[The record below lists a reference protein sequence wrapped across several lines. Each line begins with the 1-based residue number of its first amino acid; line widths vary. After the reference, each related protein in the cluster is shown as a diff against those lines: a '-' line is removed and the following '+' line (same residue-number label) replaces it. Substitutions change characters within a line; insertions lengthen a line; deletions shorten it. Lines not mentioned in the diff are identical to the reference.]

1 LRNFTKKKLPV
12 FKYLNSLDLSP
23 PKKSYLP
30 HILIA
35 GRYFDKYR
43 NIALALITGGNTIAG
58 LPLPF
63 LINGLINHFSWN
75 GAMLIYA
82 GIVFHV
88 VVFALPCILPES
100 DATVRILSQLSQHAA
115 QKESDEPPSK
125 ESVMI
130 SKSGFQI
137 SESYQRF

>member
-1 LRNFTKKKLPV
+1 M
-12 FKYLNSLDLSP
+12 
-23 PKKSYLP
+23 P

-63 LINGLINHFSWN
+63 LINGLINNFSWN

-100 DATVRILSQLSQHAA
+100 DATERILSELA
-115 QKESDEPPSK
+115 QKAVDEPPSK
-125 ESVMI
+125 ESLTI
-130 SKSGFQI
+130 SKSGFHI
-137 SESYQRF
+137 AESSQRFE

>member
-1 LRNFTKKKLPV
+1 M
-12 FKYLNSLDLSP
+12 
-23 PKKSYLP
+23 P

-63 LINGLINHFSWN
+63 LINGLINNFSWN

-100 DATVRILSQLSQHAA
+100 DATERILSELA
-115 QKESDEPPSK
+115 QKTVMTDEPPSK
-125 ESVMI
+125 ESVTM
-130 SKSGFQI
+130 SKSGFHI
-137 SESYQRF
+137 AESSQR